1 MSNATT
7 ITNLQQALHMELTAA
22 HQYQLH
28 AHVLEDWGLDILAEK
43 MRAEMQEEL
52 GHSDAFIERI
62 LFLGGVPELAFQKS
76 PAAAGSLEDMFAA
89 DLKDETEAVDFY
101 TKAALQA
108 AEVGDVGSRT
118 LFERILLEEEGHKDW
133 LDTQLNLLKRLGEA
147 NFSAKFVSGAAEE
160 A

>member
-76 PAAAGSLEDMFAA
+76 PIAAG
-89 DLKDETEAVDFY
+89 
-101 TKAALQA
+101 
-108 AEVGDVGSRT
+108 
-118 LFERILLEEEGHKDW
+118 
-133 LDTQLNLLKRLGEA
+133 
-147 NFSAKFVSGAAEE
+147 VSGRHVCRGPEG
-160 A
+160 